1 MKPAAGKAAY
11 ELTDEASGF
20 GLMMDVADMD
30 PLDGGEH
37 GGGGGGHGSGAAE
50 KLQDA
55 DFFNGA
61 ARRCGG
67 VRVRERH
74 ASSTAASREPRA
86 CARPRAAAS
95 VGSSSGAERLLRGL
109 ALAFLFVVA
118 SPPRP

>member
-1 MKPAAGKAAY
+1 MKPATGKAAY
-11 ELTDEASGF
+11 ELADEASGF

-61 ARRCGG
+61 PRRGVAACGEG
-67 VRVRERH
+67 TPCPQRH
-74 ASSTAASREPRA
+74 HRSQ
-86 CARPRAAAS
+86 
-95 VGSSSGAERLLRGL
+95 
-109 ALAFLFVVA
+109 
-118 SPPRP
+118 

>member
-61 ARRCGG
+61 ALRAAG

-74 ASSTAASREPRA
+74 AFKHRNRSQ
-86 CARPRAAAS
+86 
-95 VGSSSGAERLLRGL
+95 
-109 ALAFLFVVA
+109 
-118 SPPRP
+118 

>member
-1 MKPAAGKAAY
+1 MKPAGKPAY
-11 ELTDEASGF
+11 GELADEASGF

-67 VRVRERH
+67 VRVWERH

-95 VGSSSGAERLLRGL
+95 VGSSGAERLLRGL
-109 ALAFLFVVA
+109 ALAFPFVVA
-118 SPPRP
+118 SLPRP